1 MVDRRRLLLTVA
13 ILVGGGAAGY
23 FGTPKKPALPTGG
36 PFAVESASG
45 PVTLDTL
52 RGRVGL
58 VYFGFASCPD
68 VCPVSLGLAA
78 TALEAFSA
86 EERAKVAVLFV
97 SLDPERD
104 TPASLATYAAHF
116 HPSIVGAT
124 AADAV
129 LRDFATRYGVTYRKH
144 GVESALGYVVDH
156 TSQLVVVAPDGRVR
170 EVLPHATPAADI
182 VAAIRRHVGSAKAP
196 APAAKASDTVTVVDP
211 HVRALPPGS
220 KVTAAYFVL
229 ENSGTAPH
237 ALVRAASPVAESVEL
252 HAVFTEGGLTSMRP
266 VERFDIPAGGRATLE
281 PSGNHVMLIG
291 VTQPVDAGRTVP
303 LTLTFADGSETS
315 LDAPVR

>member
-1 MVDRRRLLLTVA
+1 MIDRRRVLLTLA

-23 FGTPKKPALPTGG
+23 FGTPKKPELPVGG
-36 PFAVESASG
+36 PFSVESASG

-68 VCPVSLGLAA
+68 VCPVSLGLVAG
-78 TALEAFSA
+78 ALEDLTD

-104 TPASLATYAAHF
+104 TPASLAAYAAHF
-116 HPSIVGAT
+116 HPSILGAT
-124 AADAV
+124 GPDAT

-156 TSQLVVVAPDGRVR
+156 TSQVVVIAPDGGVR
-170 EVLPHATPAADI
+170 EVLPHATPSADI
-182 VAAIRRHVGSAKAP
+182 VAAIRRYVGSAKAP
-196 APAAKASDTVTVVDP
+196 APAAKAADTVKIVDP
-211 HVRALPPGS
+211 HVRALPPGAS
-220 KVTAAYFVL
+220 VTAAYFVV
-229 ENSGTAPH
+229 ENPGPTPQ
-237 ALVRAASPVAESVEL
+237 ALVRAASPVAGSVEL
-252 HAVFTEGGLTSMRP
+252 HAVLTENGMTSMRP
-266 VERFDIPAGGRATLE
+266 VERFDVPAGGKVALE

-291 VTQPVDAGRTVP
+291 VTQPVDKGGTVP
-303 LTLTFADGSETS
+303 LTLTFADGSELA
-315 LDAPVR
+315 LDVPVR